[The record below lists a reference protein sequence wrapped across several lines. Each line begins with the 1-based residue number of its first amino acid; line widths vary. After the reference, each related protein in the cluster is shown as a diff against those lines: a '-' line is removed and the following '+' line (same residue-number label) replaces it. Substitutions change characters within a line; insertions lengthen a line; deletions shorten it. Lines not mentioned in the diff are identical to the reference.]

1 MTEREKEYAKI
12 IGRNLR
18 RIAYEH
24 DKTQAQIAKD
34 LRQPTATVSSWM
46 NGTRIPRMGKIDLL
60 CEYFGVSRVDIMEP
74 HNKSKLNTFELTN
87 LESEIISGFR
97 FLNDDGKEK
106 IREYLADIIVN
117 PKYTE
122 TGKKSPFSKIG

>member
-74 HNKSKLNTFELTN
+74 HIHNEPSEDDKLLKAFHSLNNT
-87 LESEIISGFR
+87 
-97 FLNDDGKEK
+97 GKEK
-106 IREYLADIIVN
+106 LLDYLSDLLDN
-117 PKYTE
+117 PKYT
-122 TGKKSPFSKIG
+122 GKKSLISEVG

>member
-18 RIAYEH
+18 KIAYEH

-74 HNKSKLNTFELTN
+74 HKHNEPSEDDKLLKAFHSLNNT
-87 LESEIISGFR
+87 
-97 FLNDDGKEK
+97 GKEK
-106 IREYLADIIVN
+106 LLD
-117 PKYTE
+117 
-122 TGKKSPFSKIG
+122 